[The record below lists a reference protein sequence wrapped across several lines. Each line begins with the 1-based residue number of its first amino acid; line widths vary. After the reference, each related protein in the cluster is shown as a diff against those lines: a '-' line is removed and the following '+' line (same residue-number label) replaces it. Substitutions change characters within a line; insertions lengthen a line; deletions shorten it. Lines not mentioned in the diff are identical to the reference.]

1 MFFFPPYP
9 RRYALSTEQNLTTLR
24 DLFGHLLEAGHAQ
37 QAKELRNEVLIVAS
51 FVARQKRS
59 HELFRSTGFL
69 STLLAYATAGETSDF
84 PSTGN
89 GGVGAAMA
97 HGQTS
102 SSSEPVAD
110 LHHFATSQPV
120 DLELKR
126 ILWAL
131 ISDLSRYDPLNLA
144 VVVESPMLHVLL
156 VYLNVDL
163 QLTPANAFEAV
174 SALSRRSRRG
184 PTGDEDDS
192 NSNNGA
198 NPWLMQN
205 GEEGGEYGGDG
216 GYAGRMANVE
226 EEKHNEEA
234 CDDYDER
241 SAQGSNYS
249 DEGDLFPMNNNG
261 NGNVNGNDSP
271 GGEKEGGG
279 SVTPLSVRRLPRTQ
293 LRVLQQQAMSVLLN
307 LTPRAPDTFKALAGH
322 VITLRFLDA
331 CSESTG
337 ENARGL
343 VQGALMLLLSFVGLP
358 GLQEELGHLDAVR
371 RRRKK

>member
-1 MFFFPPYP
+1 MTI
-9 RRYALSTEQNLTTLR
+9 LL

-84 PSTGN
+84 PSASSSGT
-89 GGVGAAMA
+89 GAAMA
-97 HGQTS
+97 AQARTS
-102 SSSEPVAD
+102 SPSSEPVAD

-163 QLTPANAFEAV
+163 QLTPENAFEAV
-174 SALSRRSRRG
+174 SALSRRSRRS
-184 PTGDEDDS
+184 PTGNNDDDG
-192 NSNNGA
+192 NA
-198 NPWLMQN
+198 NPWLMQ
-205 GEEGGEYGGDG
+205 ESEADGDCEQ
-216 GYAGRMANVE
+216 GRMANVE
-226 EEKHNEEA
+226 EEKNKEGEA
-234 CDDYDER
+234 YDDYDER

-249 DEGDLFPMNNNG
+249 DEQDFFPMNNG
-261 NGNVNGNDSP
+261 NGHNNAPS
-271 GGEKEGGG
+271 GGGREGGG

-331 CSESTG
+331 CSSESSG

-371 RRRKK
+371 DNDERRKWQQTS